1 MTKRYLTLALAV
13 AVLCVVS
20 SHAVA
25 DMSEIAMVKL
35 KADTQVKASPEQVWK
50 QMTTGK
56 SLVTWCPYWKSEKN
70 SSVMISKV
78 GDVLDFQDDWG
89 NGGRSIIT
97 FVEKNKEIRIAHEP
111 MDGSYVCHSTLMLEP
126 AGEGTHVT
134 YIEQYTDESGM
145 DDKKATSAKMQAAM
159 KEALAALKA
168 NAEKKS

>member
-1 MTKRYLTLALAV
+1 MTKRFLMFVLGV
-13 AVLCVVS
+13 AMLCVIS
-20 SHAVA
+20 SHAFA

-35 KADTQVKASPEQVWK
+35 KADAQINASPNQVWK
-50 QMTTGK
+50 QMTAGE

-70 SSVMISKV
+70 SSVTISKV

-97 FVEKNKEIRIAHEP
+97 YLQKNSEIRIAHEP
-111 MDGSYVCHSTLMLEP
+111 ADGSYVCHSTLKLEP

-134 YIEQYTDESGM
+134 YVEQYTDESAKE
-145 DDKKATSAKMQAAM
+145 DKKATSARMQAAM

-168 NAEKKS
+168 AAEKKS